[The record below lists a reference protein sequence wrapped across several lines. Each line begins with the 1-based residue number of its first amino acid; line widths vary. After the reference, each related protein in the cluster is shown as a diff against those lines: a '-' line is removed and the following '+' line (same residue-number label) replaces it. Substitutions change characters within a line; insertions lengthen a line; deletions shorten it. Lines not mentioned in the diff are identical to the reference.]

1 MIMKTTIPITLIL
14 IIVLAIPYS
23 IVSALGNSYNS
34 STPLS
39 SISLNIWGKNLSWEQ
54 IQDLLDTA
62 TTKRYT
68 KLGYI
73 DGTPVML
80 QKKQEYYSKILK
92 VLETW
97 YNSEKV
103 QSNNDM
109 KQLYEVLYRVI
120 KVSHKEIT
128 KEYDMSLKSP
138 GDAYFNTLFE
148 SLSEAE
154 KKKGEVQKKLDI
166 ERAKIDKT
174 DLYERKYKEYK
185 EYFENNPDKA
195 TNLDSGGFFST
206 GFSGTERDAILN
218 AKAAVGAEIYKI
230 ITDDFEK
237 QILRFDTNYHGLTP
251 SYDMHLRWNE
261 ALDGIKKVI
270 KRVEEW
276 PKLDG
281 DIDIQTEL
289 IYKYKVDLYNLY
301 IWVLIDG
308 WLVTYPQDFTE
319 KLWIYKTYIQP
330 YDFKGGYTEYKANEW
345 PYKQYQNFESY
356 KSYHQREV
364 KNDIFTKNTQQ
375 VLGYFGYS
383 INLDEN
389 SSSYLQLSYDASKNK
404 ARWQIDYIE
413 NIWK

>member
-154 KKKGEVQKKLDI
+154 KKKIKLKKRI
-166 ERAKIDKT
+166 R
-174 DLYERKYKEYK
+174 
-185 EYFENNPDKA
+185 
-195 TNLDSGGFFST
+195 
-206 GFSGTERDAILN
+206 
-218 AKAAVGAEIYKI
+218 
-230 ITDDFEK
+230 
-237 QILRFDTNYHGLTP
+237 
-251 SYDMHLRWNE
+251 
-261 ALDGIKKVI
+261 
-270 KRVEEW
+270 
-276 PKLDG
+276 
-281 DIDIQTEL
+281 
-289 IYKYKVDLYNLY
+289 
-301 IWVLIDG
+301 
-308 WLVTYPQDFTE
+308 
-319 KLWIYKTYIQP
+319 
-330 YDFKGGYTEYKANEW
+330 
-345 PYKQYQNFESY
+345 
-356 KSYHQREV
+356 
-364 KNDIFTKNTQQ
+364 
-375 VLGYFGYS
+375 
-383 INLDEN
+383 
-389 SSSYLQLSYDASKNK
+389 
-404 ARWQIDYIE
+404 
-413 NIWK
+413 